1 MLKKGEYSVKKI
13 IKVTSVLLLA
23 VAALAIV
30 LELGCLVRVNT
41 FEPWTPEYE
50 KIDIS
55 YLLDGRA
62 LSDEEYELL
71 FRQTGLTSSGIDD
84 LISEGEQW
92 RIVKI
97 QDSFFDDGGYSY
109 YRFGWLMSSFDKDA
123 GHYAYP
129 VLRDGDIVC
138 CFSTFMSSFEIGH
151 CAIVVDGELR
161 LLAETADYSA
171 TFDII
176 GANEFFKP
184 AAFAVLRPMTDDATK
199 AEAVRI
205 AMDELYGTGYSIFA
219 GILEPKAR
227 TPINKT
233 HCSHSV
239 WYAYERAGLD
249 LDSNGGKIVTPRDI
263 FESPH
268 LELIC
273 VRGIDISTLNLVK

>member
-1 MLKKGEYSVKKI
+1 MKKI
-13 IKVTSVLLLA
+13 LKATAVILLVLA
-23 VAALAIV
+23 VLAIA
-30 LELGCLVRVNT
+30 LELGCVVRVNT

-55 YLLDGRA
+55 YLLDGRE
-62 LSDEEYELL
+62 LSDDDYELL
-71 FRQTGLTSSGIDD
+71 FRQTGITRTGIDD
-84 LISEGEQW
+84 LISAGEEW
-92 RIVKI
+92 RITRI

-109 YRFGWLMSSFDKDA
+109 YRFGWLMSSFDKDM

-151 CAIVVDGELR
+151 CAIVVDGELN
-161 LLAETADYSA
+161 LLAETADYSV
-171 TFDII
+171 TFDFI
-176 GANEFFKP
+176 GADEFFKP
-184 AAFAVLRPMTDDATK
+184 TAFAVLRPVTDAATK
-199 AEAVRI
+199 EEAVRI

-219 GILEPKAR
+219 GIFEPKAS

-268 LELIC
+268 LELIS
-273 VRGIDISTLNLVK
+273 VRGIDISTLNIGK